1 MLVNILGEKNKQIYN
16 KNKQIKFMT
25 TSEILENL
33 RAQLELLETEHAK
46 SSKAAAGRARRAAN
60 EIKKLA
66 ADYKKTSL
74 AESK

>member
-1 MLVNILGEKNKQIYN
+1 VILLGEKNKQIYN
-16 KNKQIKFMT
+16 NKQIKFMT

-33 RAQLELLETEHAK
+33 GSQVELLLTEDAK

-66 ADYKKTSL
+66 AEYKKVSL

>member
-33 RAQLELLETEHAK
+33 RAQFELLETEDAK
-46 SSKAAAGRARRAAN
+46 SSKAAAGRARRSAN